1 MFSHRV
7 TRVSGFFLLLLTMI
21 FGPRT
26 SSSARTMD
34 DDDMQSQR
42 HDPKR
47 TLIRNAAMVITMDP
61 VLGEGPLGILKN
73 AEVLMEGDTIT
84 EVGQGLLR
92 GRGAQKWSTPPARS

>member
-1 MFSHRV
+1 
-7 TRVSGFFLLLLTMI
+7 
-21 FGPRT
+21 
-26 SSSARTMD
+26 
-34 DDDMQSQR
+34 MQSQR